1 MKVVLFILS
10 LAVFV
15 GGMVL
20 LGYGASA
27 SESDHLMGNLGV
39 FAGIFACSL
48 AFFIPFELVSK
59 LD

>member
-1 MKVVLFILS
+1 MKVVLFIVS
-10 LAVFV
+10 IAVFI
-15 GGMVL
+15 GGMLL

-39 FAGIFACSL
+39 FGGIIACCL
-48 AFFIPFELVSK
+48 AFFIPFELISK